1 MQTPPPRPV
10 APAPAPTTPDDDAVL
25 PSSLPARPRRE
36 RADFQKK
43 LRDVPHK
50 PGVYLMRDRLNR
62 VIYVGKARDLR
73 KRVGS
78 YFMPS
83 RKARADLKTRALLE
97 SVFDFEFH
105 VVRSEPE
112 ALLLEGRLIKEF
124 RPRYNVSFRDDKRFL
139 LVKVNP
145 DDPIPRFQLT
155 RMKKDDG
162 ARYFGPFPHSGA
174 LRSTLDHM
182 RGKFGLR
189 SCRPYE
195 PGESD
200 FKHCLAPTIKNCP
213 APCVGKIAR
222 EDYRARVLSA
232 CDFLEGHGREM
243 VTELETQM
251 LEAAKSMN
259 FEKAAQLR
267 DLIED
272 LKRTTAP
279 ARRFTRA
286 SLPSTVNPVADLRAL
301 GDALSLPHLPLVM
314 ECFDISNIST
324 THIVASMVVFKNGV
338 PDKANY
344 RRFRI
349 QTVKGQNDFASMAE
363 VVRRRYHRVLKE
375 AGELNPDA
383 AEFSQENPHDA
394 LVRLAASPDS
404 GDPPAPDAPDNPAP
418 TPVADNAN
426 FQGDV
431 LIAGPGY
438 AADETDAELDGEV
451 ERELETEALTEE
463 IAAPIPA
470 ATATA
475 TATAPRRVGRL
486 PDLVIVDGGK
496 GQLSSACKEL
506 QRLGLH
512 DLPIIG
518 LAKEFE
524 EIHRPGRPAPLRLP
538 EDSGALRL
546 LQRIRDEAHRFAN
559 GYHQLLMKRRV
570 NESILDDCP
579 GVSETRKARLL
590 QRFGSVDRIRRATVE
605 EMATVEGISPRLA
618 EDVFNY
624 LQTH

>member
-1 MQTPPPRPV
+1 MQTPPPRPD
-10 APAPAPTTPDDDAVL
+10 APAPAPGDDEAVL
-25 PSSLPARPRRE
+25 PSSLPTHPRRE
-36 RADFQKK
+36 KADFQAK

-83 RKARADLKTRALLE
+83 RKARADMKTRALLE

-145 DDPIPRFQLT
+145 DDAIPRFQLT

-182 RGKFGLR
+182 RGRFGLR

-222 EDYRARVLSA
+222 DDYRARVLSA

-243 VTELETQM
+243 VTEIEEQM
-251 LEAAKSMN
+251 REAAKSMN

-363 VVRRRYHRVLKE
+363 VVRRRYARVLKE
-375 AGELNPDA
+375 AGEAHPDA

-394 LVRLAASPDS
+394 LVRLATSPDAA
-404 GDPPAPDAPDNPAP
+404 DPPEADAPDNPAP
-418 TPVADNAN
+418 TPVAHNAN
-426 FQGDV
+426 LQGDV

-451 ERELETEALTEE
+451 ERELEAHALAEAEPAAA
-463 IAAPIPA
+463 AAPA
-470 ATATA
+470 AV
-475 TATAPRRVGRL
+475 PRRLGRL

-496 GQLSSACKEL
+496 GQLSSACREL
-506 QRLGLH
+506 QNLGLSE
-512 DLPIIG
+512 LPIIG

-590 QRFGSVDRIRRATVE
+590 QRFGSVDRIRRATAE